1 MVPTDPG
8 APREPGS
15 VGTVLEFELGLSMAE
30 TTLGSVYGC
39 GSLAKPV
46 FTAV

>member
-15 VGTVLEFELGLSMAE
+15 VGAVLEFELGLAMAE
-30 TTLGSVYGC
+30 TTLGSVWGC
-39 GSLAKPV
+39 GALAKLV
-46 FTAV
+46 FTVV

>member
-15 VGTVLEFELGLSMAE
+15 VGAVLEFELGLAMVE
-30 TTLGSVYGC
+30 TTLGSVYGR
-39 GSLAKPV
+39 GEIAEFMFMV
-46 FTAV
+46 G